1 MYVDMLRCVV
11 VDGPVGHTSVHC
23 SRGTVARLRFT
34 AAAGVRELRTH
45 PVPVGSYNMVAHP
58 RTLMKAK
65 GKKASV
71 ASRVSKVFIAR
82 VSATMLLATT
92 SAYMP
97 LAHRSAAHFPSQ
109 LPLRP
114 SRRQLQPLMMVPLPS
129 EGNGDPDEPSSG
141 IEAQARSM
149 AAAFGGNS
157 AAVLFTISQ
166 RVRERLITLGYSEA
180 EIDALDPLRAAAIIQ
195 ASPQKPKAK
204 QDRFQLRFT
213 CNVCETPN
221 AHSISRHA
229 YTKGTVIVT
238 CPGCNSTHLIAD
250 HLNWIEDDFK
260 TLEQYMAKRGT
271 PVRNLVTGGAGVS
284 AAAQAATLLDYD
296 EDEPEDASQPVSRP
310 IEGISDDQA
319 ARIREALQAAKR
331 RQRPGS

>member
-1 MYVDMLRCVV
+1 MISSSSERPQSDSHFPYLDMFDEPLHFASPATQVLITRLQ
-11 VDGPVGHTSVHC
+11 
-23 SRGTVARLRFT
+23 RGR
-34 AAAGVRELRTH
+34 
-45 PVPVGSYNMVAHP
+45 
-58 RTLMKAK
+58 
-65 GKKASV
+65 
-71 ASRVSKVFIAR
+71 SKVFMIL
-82 VSATMLLATT
+82 ATLLLATT

-97 LAHRSAAHFPSQ
+97 LAHSAVHFPTQ
-109 LPLRP
+109 LN
-114 SRRQLQPLMMVPLPS
+114 PLMMVPLPS
-129 EGNGDPDEPSSG
+129 EGNGDPEEPSSV

-149 AAAFGGNS
+149 AAAVGGNS
-157 AAVLFTISQ
+157 AAVQFTISQ

-180 EIDALDPLRAAAIIQ
+180 EIDALEPLRAAAIIQ

-284 AAAQAATLLDYD
+284 AAAQAASLLDYD
-296 EDEPEDASQPVSRP
+296 EDEPEGASQPASRP

-331 RQRPGS
+331 RQRPVN

>member
-1 MYVDMLRCVV
+1 MLG
-11 VDGPVGHTSVHC
+11 GPESVRICDH
-23 SRGTVARLRFT
+23 SQWVRDELGAALALMKARGTVASY
-34 AAAGVRELRTH
+34 
-45 PVPVGSYNMVAHP
+45 GS
-58 RTLMKAK
+58 
-65 GKKASV
+65 SV
-71 ASRVSKVFIAR
+71 SPPTTRVSKVFIAR

-149 AAAFGGNS
+149 AAAVGGNS

-195 ASPQKPKAK
+195 ASPPKPKAK

-296 EDEPEDASQPVSRP
+296 EDEPEDANQPVSRP

>member
-1 MYVDMLRCVV
+1 MLG
-11 VDGPVGHTSVHC
+11 GPESVRICDH
-23 SRGTVARLRFT
+23 SQWVRDELGAALALMKARGTVASY
-34 AAAGVRELRTH
+34 
-45 PVPVGSYNMVAHP
+45 GS
-58 RTLMKAK
+58 
-65 GKKASV
+65 SV
-71 ASRVSKVFIAR
+71 SPPTTRVSKVFIAR

-149 AAAFGGNS
+149 AAAVGGNS

-284 AAAQAATLLDYD
+284 AAAQAATLLDFYD
-296 EDEPEDASQPVSRP
+296 EDEPEDANQPVSRP